1 MSFNIDLKMK
11 NYLLF
16 FSLILILSCD
26 DALFDSGSI
35 VKKEYKLEDFSKIY
49 IEDIF
54 DVFLIQDTICKLE
67 LEGGDNLLPNIDFKV
82 KDEEFHITNENG
94 SNWSRNYEKIKVY
107 ISLKNIT
114 FLKVDESANLS
125 TIDTLVL
132 PKLTVQSINDFSDI
146 SLSLNCN
153 SFYFVNEGTSGGYIT
168 LKGKANSSGIWARGS
183 CIVDAQE
190 FKTIKTNIKNES
202 IGDCKINV
210 STSLEVEILRSG
222 DVLYKGNPETIT
234 YINEQAKEQLIK
246 LD

>member
-26 DALFDSGSI
+26 DALFDSGII
-35 VKKEYKLEDFSKIY
+35 VTKEYKLEDFSEIY

-82 KDEEFHITNENG
+82 KDKEFHIKNKNG

-107 ISLKNIT
+107 ITLKDIT

-132 PKLTVQSINDFSDI
+132 PKLTVQSINDYSDI
-146 SLSLNCN
+146 NLTIKSNNFSI
-153 SFYFVNEGTSGGYIT
+153 VNESTSGGYFTI
-168 LKGKANSSGIWARGS
+168 KGETVNSKIWARGS
-183 CIVDAQE
+183 CIIDAYE
-190 FKTIKTNIKNES
+190 LKSVNTNIKTES
-202 IGDCKINV
+202 IGDCAINV
-210 STSLEVEILRSG
+210 SEKLKVEISRTG
-222 DVLYKGNPETIT
+222 DVYYKGKPAEIT
-234 YINEQAKEQLIK
+234 YVNEKAKDQLIK
-246 LD
+246 ID